1 MNKVCPVKIAG
12 RELRL
17 VTEEDEGY
25 VTELAERLNNAINNA
40 TLDNSGA
47 TKFDGALL
55 CALDAMDAA
64 IKAQSMNR
72 KLREDNARLLSELEK
87 ARKHNGRR

>member
-25 VTELAERLNNAINNA
+25 VEELAARLNNGINEA
-40 TLDNSGA
+40 VVGNSGA
-47 TKFDGALL
+47 TKFDGAIL
-55 CALDAMDAA
+55 CALDALDAA
-64 IKAQSMNR
+64 IKAQSMVR
-72 KLREDNARLLSELEK
+72 KLREDNARLLEQLNK
-87 ARKHNGRR
+87 AQKHNGRR

>member
-17 VTEEDEGY
+17 VTEEDESY
-25 VTELAERLNNAINNA
+25 VLELAERLNTAINNA
-40 TLDNSGA
+40 TLDNGGA
-47 TKFDGALL
+47 TKFDGAIL

-64 IKAQSMNR
+64 IKAQSMAR
-72 KLREDNARLLSELEK
+72 KLREDNARLLEQLDQ
-87 ARKHNGRR
+87 ARKYNGRR